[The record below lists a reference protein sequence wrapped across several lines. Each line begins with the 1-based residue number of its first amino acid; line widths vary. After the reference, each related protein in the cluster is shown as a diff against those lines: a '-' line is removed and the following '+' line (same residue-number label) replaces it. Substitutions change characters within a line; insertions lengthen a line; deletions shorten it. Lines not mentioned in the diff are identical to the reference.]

1 MGEKED
7 RELRERAARAVFGDE
22 SYDASPLP
30 HAIAVWVLD
39 GELPTETLHRSLLP
53 MILLILRVHAEL
65 EKDARRIREL
75 EAVRDAL
82 KSGVRHFERALAVR

>member
-53 MILLILRVHAEL
+53 MILRVHAEL